1 MSYLGALRHELLN
14 SIGGSLNKK
23 ELLMGPNLVNIIF
36 GMKVRQARMEEG
48 MTLSEFASQCDLSPS
63 YVTEIEKGRKY
74 PRADKI
80 MKIADALGKEYDDL
94 VSIKLA
100 PTLTYLES
108 TLASNMLQ
116 RFPFDEFGL
125 EAGDLVNLLTREPE
139 KASALLHAILDMIR
153 RYDVSEEDFLR
164 ATLRSYQEIHE
175 NYFPDIEEAILDF
188 LADFGEAYGISDDEP
203 VSLEALEA
211 MVINEFGYELD
222 YETIGEFEE
231 LSAFRSVFVP
241 GKPPR
246 LLINDKLYQRQVK
259 FLLARELGYKYLNL
273 KERSQTSTPDEV
285 KSFQQLLND
294 FRAAYFSGALLIP
307 RKAILADLNA
317 FFGMSTW
324 NPQMLDDMLS
334 KYNVTPEMLF
344 YRFSELI
351 PQHFDVQIHF
361 LRFHQEGD
369 TFRLIKHLN
378 MNQLLVPGG
387 IGLQEH
393 YCRRWLSMR
402 LLKEMAD
409 RQSVKDANLFPPP
422 DVHIS
427 RYLESEERYLAF
439 GYARSLLL
447 SPGVNSSVT
456 VGFRMTPDLSRT
468 VKFLDDPAI
477 SHVIINETCER
488 CPLTAEECQVRVAPP
503 TKLQAEDA
511 QEARKKALNRAIA
524 QLRK

>member
-1 MSYLGALRHELLN
+1 
-14 SIGGSLNKK
+14 
-23 ELLMGPNLVNIIF
+23 MGPNLVNIIF

-48 MTLSEFASQCDLSPS
+48 MTLSEFASSCDLSPS

-80 MKIADALGKEYDDL
+80 MKIAEALGKDYDDL

-100 PTLTYLES
+100 PTMTYLES
-108 TLASNMLQ
+108 TLSSNMLQ

-139 KASALLHAILDMIR
+139 KASALMHAILDMIR
-153 RYDVSEEDFLR
+153 RYDVGEEDFLR
-164 ATLRSYQEIHE
+164 AALRSYQEIHE
-175 NYFPDIEEAILDF
+175 NYFPDIEDAVLSF
-188 LADFGEAYGISDDEP
+188 LADYGEEYNISDEEP
-203 VSLEALEA
+203 VSLEALTA
-211 MVINEFGYELD
+211 MVTKEFGYELD
-222 YETIGEFEE
+222 YETIGQFDE

-246 LLINDKLYQRQVK
+246 LLINSKLYPRQVK
-259 FLLARELGYKYLNL
+259 FLLARELGYKYLKL

-285 KSFQQLLND
+285 HSFQQLLND

-307 RKAILADLNA
+307 RKAILADLEA
-317 FFGMSTW
+317 FFSKITW
-324 NPQMLDDMLS
+324 DPQPLDDMLA
-334 KYNVTPEMLF
+334 KYDVTPEMLF

-351 PQHFDVQIHF
+351 PQHFDIQIHF
-361 LRFHQEGD
+361 LRFHQEGE

-402 LLKEMAD
+402 LLQEMAE
-409 RQSVKDANLFPPP
+409 RQESGDENLFPSP

-427 RYLESEERYLAF
+427 RYLEAEERYLAF

-456 VGFRMTPDLSRT
+456 VGFRLTPDLSRT

-477 SHVIINETCER
+477 SHVVINETCER
-488 CPLTAEECQVRVAPP
+488 CPLTPEECQVRVAPP
-503 TKLQAEDA
+503 TKLQARKVEK
-511 QEARKKALNRAIA
+511 ARKKALNRAVA
-524 QLRK
+524 QLRE

>member
-1 MSYLGALRHELLN
+1 MA
-14 SIGGSLNKK
+14 
-23 ELLMGPNLVNIIF
+23 PNLVNIIF
-36 GMKVRQARMEEG
+36 GMKVRQARLEEG
-48 MTLSEFASQCDLSPS
+48 LTLSEFAARCELSPS

-80 MKIADALGKEYDDL
+80 MKIAEALGKEYDDL

-108 TLASNMLQ
+108 TLSSNMLQ

-153 RYDVSEEDFLR
+153 RYDVGEEDFLR
-164 ATLRSYQEIHE
+164 AALRSYQEIHE
-175 NYFPDIEEAILDF
+175 NYFPDIETAVLSF
-188 LADFGEAYGISDDEP
+188 LSDYGEKYDISDEEP
-203 VSLEALEA
+203 VSLAVLKE
-211 MVINEFGYELD
+211 MVTQEFGYELD
-222 YETIGEFEE
+222 YDTISQFSE
-231 LSAFRSVFVP
+231 LAAFRSVFVP

-246 LLINDKLYQRQVK
+246 LLINGKLYPRQVK
-259 FLLARELGYKYLNL
+259 FLLARELGYKYLKL

-285 KSFQQLLND
+285 HSFQQLLND
-294 FRAAYFSGALLIP
+294 FRAAYFGGALLIP
-307 RKAILADLNA
+307 RKAILADLQA
-317 FFGMSTW
+317 FFAMPTW
-324 NPQMLDDMLS
+324 NPQPLDDMLA
-334 KYNVTPEMLF
+334 KYDITPEMLF

-351 PQHFDVQIHF
+351 PQHFNIQIHF
-361 LRFHQEGD
+361 LRFHQENRR
-369 TFRLIKHLN
+369 FRLIKHLN

-393 YCRRWLSMR
+393 YCRRWLSLR
-402 LLKEMAD
+402 LLEGMD
-409 RQSVKDANLFPPP
+409 ERQTAGDQNLFPPP

-427 RYLESEERYLAF
+427 RYLEAEESYLAF

-477 SHVIINETCER
+477 SHVVINETCER
-488 CPLTAEECQVRVAPP
+488 CPLTAEECHVRVAPP
-503 TKLQAEDA
+503 TNLQAEKA
-511 QEARKKALNRAIA
+511 KKARKKALNRAIA
-524 QLRK
+524 QLRD

>member
-1 MSYLGALRHELLN
+1 
-14 SIGGSLNKK
+14 
-23 ELLMGPNLVNIIF
+23 MGPNLVNIIF
-36 GMKVRQARMEEG
+36 GMKVRQARIEAG
-48 MTLSEFASQCDLSPS
+48 MTLSEFASRCDLSPS

-80 MKIADALGKEYDDL
+80 MKIADALGKDYDDL

-108 TLASNMLQ
+108 TLSSNMLQ

-125 EAGDLVNLLTREPE
+125 EAGDLVNMLTREPE

-164 ATLRSYQEIHE
+164 AALRSYQEIQE
-175 NYFPDIEEAILDF
+175 NYFPDIEEAVLSFLD
-188 LADFGEAYGISDDEP
+188 DYGEKYSVTDDAP
-203 VSLEALEA
+203 VSLEALTE
-211 MVINEFGYELD
+211 MVTQEFGYDLD
-222 YETIGEFEE
+222 YETIAQFNE

-246 LLINDKLYQRQVK
+246 LLINSKLYKRQVK
-259 FLLARELGYKYLNL
+259 FLLARELGYKYLNI

-307 RKAILADLNA
+307 RKAILADLEA
-317 FFGMSTW
+317 FFALPTW
-324 NPQMLDDMLS
+324 NPQPLDDMLA
-334 KYNVTPEMLF
+334 KYDVTPEMLF

-351 PQHFDVQIHF
+351 PPHFDIQIHF
-361 LRFHQEGD
+361 LRFHQENNH
-369 TFRLIKHLN
+369 FRLIKHLN

-402 LLKEMAD
+402 LLQEMAE
-409 RQSVKDANLFPPP
+409 RQSVGGVSLFPPP

-456 VGFRMTPDLSRT
+456 VGFRVTPDLSRT

-477 SHVIINETCER
+477 AHAVINETCER
-488 CPLTAEECQVRVAPP
+488 CPLTEDECSVRVAPP
-503 TKLQAEDA
+503 TNLQTKEAKI
-511 QEARKKALNRAIA
+511 ARKKALNRAIA

>member
-1 MSYLGALRHELLN
+1 
-14 SIGGSLNKK
+14 
-23 ELLMGPNLVNIIF
+23 MGPNLVNIIF

-48 MTLSEFASQCDLSPS
+48 VTLSEFASRCDLSPS

-80 MKIADALGKEYDDL
+80 MKIADALGKDYDDL

-108 TLASNMLQ
+108 TLSSNMLQ

-164 ATLRSYQEIHE
+164 AALRSYQEIHE
-175 NYFPDIEEAILDF
+175 NYFPDIEEAVLAF
-188 LADFGEAYGISDDEP
+188 LKDYGKAYGVTDDEP
-203 VSLEALEA
+203 VSREALEA
-211 MVINEFGYELD
+211 MVTKEFGYELD
-222 YETIGEFEE
+222 YETIGQFEG
-231 LSAFRSVFVP
+231 LSTFRSVFVP

-246 LLINDKLYQRQVK
+246 LLINGKLYQRQVK
-259 FLLARELGYKYLNL
+259 FLLARELGYKYLNM

-285 KSFQQLLND
+285 KTFQQLLND

-307 RKAILADLNA
+307 RKAILADLEK
-317 FFGMSTW
+317 FFAMSTW
-324 NPQMLDDMLS
+324 NPQPLDDMLA
-334 KYNVTPEMLF
+334 KYDVTPEMLF

-351 PQHFDVQIHF
+351 PQHFDIQIHF
-361 LRFHQEGD
+361 LRFHHENGIYS
-369 TFRLIKHLN
+369 LIKHLN

-402 LLKEMAD
+402 LLQEMGERRSTGD
-409 RQSVKDANLFPPP
+409 GNLFPPP

-427 RYLESEERYLAF
+427 RYLEAEERYLAF

-456 VGFRMTPDLSRT
+456 VGFRVTPDLSRT

-477 SHVIINETCER
+477 SHVVINETCER
-488 CPLTAEECQVRVAPP
+488 CPLTAEECHVRVAPP
-503 TKLQAEDA
+503 TNLQAKNEKI
-511 QEARKKALNRAIA
+511 ARKKALNRAIA
-524 QLRK
+524 QLRE

>member
-1 MSYLGALRHELLN
+1 
-14 SIGGSLNKK
+14 
-23 ELLMGPNLVNIIF
+23 MGPNLVNIIF

-48 MTLSEFASQCDLSPS
+48 MTLSEFAVRCELSPS

-108 TLASNMLQ
+108 TLSSNMLQ

-164 ATLRSYQEIHE
+164 AALRSYQEIQE
-175 NYFPDIEEAILDF
+175 NYFPDIEDAVLSFLD
-188 LADFGEAYGISDDEP
+188 DYGAKYGVTDDEP
-203 VSLEALEA
+203 VSIEVLEEI
-211 MVINEFGYELD
+211 VTKEFGYELD
-222 YETIGEFEE
+222 FTTIGEFED
-231 LSAFRSVFVP
+231 LTAFRSIFVP

-246 LLINDKLYQRQVK
+246 LLINGRLFPRQVK
-259 FLLARELGYKYLNL
+259 FLLAREIGFKYLNI

-307 RKAILADLNA
+307 RKAILADLKA
-317 FFGMSTW
+317 FFAMETW
-324 NPQMLDDMLS
+324 DPQPLDDMLA
-334 KYNVTPEMLF
+334 KYDVTPEMLF

-351 PQHFDVQIHF
+351 PQHFDIQIHF
-361 LRFHQEGD
+361 LRFHQEEEK
-369 TFRLIKHLN
+369 FRLIKHLN

-387 IGLQEH
+387 IGLREH

-402 LLKEMAD
+402 LLQEMD
-409 RQSVKDANLFPPP
+409 ERQSAGETDLFPPP

-427 RYLESEERYLAF
+427 RYLEAEERYLAF

-456 VGFRMTPDLSRT
+456 VGFRVTPDLSRT

-477 SHVIINETCER
+477 SHVVINETCER
-488 CPLTAEECQVRVAPP
+488 CPLTAEECHVRVAPP
-503 TKLQAEDA
+503 RNLHAGEAKK
-511 QEARKKALNRAIA
+511 ARKKALNRAIA
-524 QLRK
+524 QLSG

>member
-1 MSYLGALRHELLN
+1 
-14 SIGGSLNKK
+14 
-23 ELLMGPNLVNIIF
+23 MGPNLVNIIF
-36 GMKVRQARMEEG
+36 GMKVRQARIEEG
-48 MTLSEFASQCDLSPS
+48 MTLSEFAARCDLSPS

-80 MKIADALGKEYDDL
+80 MKIAEALGKEYDDL

-108 TLASNMLQ
+108 TLSSNMLQ

-153 RYDVSEEDFLR
+153 RYDVGEEDFLR
-164 ATLRSYQEIHE
+164 AALRSYQEIHE
-175 NYFPDIEEAILDF
+175 NYFPDIEDAVIAF
-188 LADFGEAYGISDDEP
+188 LADYGSAYGITDDAP
-203 VSLEALEA
+203 VSRQALEE
-211 MVINEFGYELD
+211 MVTKEFGYELD
-222 YETIGEFEE
+222 YETIGRFEE
-231 LSAFRSVFVP
+231 LAPLRSVFVP

-246 LLINDKLYQRQVK
+246 LLINGELYPRQVK

-273 KERSQTSTPDEV
+273 KERSQTSTPDKV
-285 KSFQQLLND
+285 HSFQQLLND
-294 FRAAYFSGALLIP
+294 FRAAYFGGALLMP
-307 RKAILADLNA
+307 RKVILADLKA
-317 FFGMSTW
+317 FFAMTTW
-324 NPQMLDDMLS
+324 SPQPLDDMLTR
-334 KYNVTPEMLF
+334 YDVTPEMLF

-351 PQHFDVQIHF
+351 PQHFDIQIHF
-361 LRFHQEGD
+361 LRFHQEK
-369 TFRLIKHLN
+369 TKFRLIKHLN

-393 YCRRWLSMR
+393 YCRRWLSVR
-402 LLKEMAD
+402 LLEEMAE
-409 RQSVKDANLFPPP
+409 RQAAGGGNLFPPP

-447 SPGVNSSVT
+447 TPDVSSSVT
-456 VGFRMTPDLSRT
+456 VGFRITPNLSRT

-477 SHVIINETCER
+477 PHVIINETCER
-488 CPLTAEECQVRVAPP
+488 CPLTEAECQVRVAPP
-503 TKLQAEDA
+503 TNLQAKEA
-511 QEARKKALNRAIA
+511 KKARKKALSRAVA
-524 QLRK
+524 QLRD